1 MFLDFLRA
9 CLGLYINYWYCLV
22 GVLIYSGYGVLVDG
36 FGSCTQ
42 SPNSVRVGFQKEIWY
57 VSEQL
62 FRIFF
67 LIIFTYIC
75 SEIFI
80 FYVLFIIYYRFW
92 LKFYFSVQIWTLAM
106 NDCGANILNLN
117 RYHFLCRYEPYNLC
131 NEYYIFCFNGYW
143 NSL

>member
-67 LIIFTYIC
+67 FDN
-75 SEIFI
+75 
-80 FYVLFIIYYRFW
+80 FYVYMFRNIYFLCFVYYLLPFLIKILFFGSDLNTSDERLWCQYLELEQISF
-92 LKFYFSVQIWTLAM
+92 FVQIWTVQ
-106 NDCGANILNLN
+106 
-117 RYHFLCRYEPYNLC
+117 FV
-131 NEYYIFCFNGYW
+131 
-143 NSL
+143 